1 MRAPRNE
8 HYPEEPADQ
17 ERSMIQTTP
26 LSQEPFATQE
36 QSLRQRHER
45 TRSVHLLARRLAHSG
60 LVGLWRILP
69 GWLRRLALRVGMAR
83 VSVGVCALV
92 QDGRGRLL
100 VVRHTYRRQ
109 PWGLPGGFIG
119 RDEQPTAALAREMR
133 EELGI
138 DATIG
143 PLVYAETW
151 LPGQHL
157 TLYYTAS
164 LRGAPVADGVELDS
178 FRYVT
183 LDEARVLLGP
193 GAEPW
198 LAALGAR
205 RAS

>member
-1 MRAPRNE
+1 
-8 HYPEEPADQ
+8 
-17 ERSMIQTTP
+17 MIQTTP
-26 LSQEPFATQE
+26 FSQKPYAE
-36 QSLRQRHER
+36 QPLQQRPDRRPHASR
-45 TRSVHLLARRLAHSG
+45 VWLRRLAHSG

-83 VSVGVCALV
+83 VSVGVCALAL
-92 QDGRGRLL
+92 DGRGRLL

-119 RDEQPTAALAREMR
+119 RDEQPTAALAREMW

-138 DATIG
+138 EATIG

-157 TLYYTAS
+157 TLYYAAS
-164 LRGAPVADGVELDS
+164 LRDMPVADGVELDGL
-178 FRYVT
+178 RYVT
-183 LDEARVLLGP
+183 LDEAQALLGP

-198 LAALGAR
+198 LVALNAR

>member
-1 MRAPRNE
+1 
-8 HYPEEPADQ
+8 
-17 ERSMIQTTP
+17 MIQTTP
-26 LSQEPFATQE
+26 LSQKLFAEQE
-36 QSLRQRHER
+36 QSLRQRPEQRAHTLR
-45 TRSVHLLARRLAHSG
+45 LLLRRLGHSG

-83 VSVGVCALV
+83 VSVGVCALA

-119 RDEQPTAALAREMR
+119 RDEQPTAALAREIR

-138 DATIG
+138 AATIG

-164 LRGAPVADGVELDS
+164 LRDTPVADGVELDG

-183 LDEARVLLGP
+183 LDEARALLGP
-193 GAEPW
+193 AAEPW
-198 LAALGAR
+198 LAALSAR